1 MQCDCGRYSDKRPC
15 SICQWDKE
23 TASSPNKLN
32 FIAVNTVSFAQN
44 KNVSVN
50 RINMIKRRKIHPD
63 GNGEVV
69 LRDHAGKLTNRLASD
84 Y

>member
-1 MQCDCGRYSDKRPC
+1 M
-15 SICQWDKE
+15 E

-50 RINMIKRRKIHPD
+50 RINMIKRRRLHPD

-69 LRDHAGKLTNRLASD
+69 LQNHAGKFTSRSADD